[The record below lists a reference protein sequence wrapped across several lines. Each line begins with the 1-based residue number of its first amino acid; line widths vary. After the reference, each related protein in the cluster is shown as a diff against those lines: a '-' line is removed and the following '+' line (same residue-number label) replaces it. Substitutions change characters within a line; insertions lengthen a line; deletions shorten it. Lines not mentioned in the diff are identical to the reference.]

1 MKAFYSFLLLVAVA
15 FTACD
20 EAITKKLIQLADG
33 TSTSLVF
40 NADENG
46 DATIKFNAD
55 AAWTASVSEV
65 AASKSGESI
74 SWLKLSS
81 YGGEAGENT
90 ITVSLL
96 KNYTGASRKAEIKIV
111 CGDSEIVITV
121 EQKGESSAGTVAKKI
136 KKIVYKETDNASRDK
151 GDTPYEDEFTLDFS
165 YANDGSVARII
176 EERNDAY
183 DGESTYTY
191 NFNYDIVGEIQ
202 VEEKDDRYDETDNY
216 VVKLDDRG
224 NATEVSKNG
233 NKIASFGYTDDV
245 RLAKMVEYRDYDG
258 EIESQN
264 ILSYENGLM
273 SKYTY
278 IGSYDYDKEEYTFD
292 GSYFANKYPNNGM
305 IDMMGY
311 LAANGFDFDFLF
323 YIGRLAKT
331 SDYCL
336 EKIPGYGD
344 SSEDVRPNVPGYKEG
359 PNKLIETVTGKS
371 AEYSDEPTPVEY
383 KFDEDKNLTEVK
395 IIYPYKINEYSYEVW
410 TTDKYEERPEWNE
423 ELQQEVMVKYYFTT
437 TKNHKSEYVKSGNDY
452 YTYTI
457 SY

>member
-40 NADENG
+40 NADESG
-46 DATIKFNAD
+46 DATIKFTAD
-55 AAWTASVSEV
+55 AAWTASVNEV

-111 CGDSEIVITV
+111 CGDSKIVITV
-121 EQKGESSAGTVAKKI
+121 EQKGESSDGTVAKKI
-136 KKIVYKETDNASRDK
+136 KKIVYKETDNSSV
-151 GDTPYEDEFTLDFS
+151 DTDRNPYEKEYSLKFS
-165 YANDGSVARII
+165 YFEDGSVARLTK
-176 EERNDAY
+176 EETGYSGDK
-183 DGESTYTY
+183 SSITY

-202 VEEKDDRYDETDNY
+202 VEEKESDYYETYNY

-233 NKIASFGYTDDV
+233 KKLASFGYTNDV
-245 RLAKMVEYRDYDG
+245 RLGKVVTYKYGDED
-258 EIESQN
+258 EQHIF
-264 ILSYENGLM
+264 SYENGLM
-273 SKYTY
+273 SKYTCDDGY
-278 IGSYDYDKEEYTFD
+278 EDADEYTFD
-292 GSYFANKYPNNGM
+292 GSYYTNKYPNNGM

-311 LAANGFDFDFLF
+311 LLNGDVDDYEFNFLF
-323 YIGRLAKT
+323 YIGRLSKT
-331 SDYCL
+331 SDYFVETMLNDDDEAMDVGLYGYPAEDNGKTITCPTV
-336 EKIPGYGD
+336 EFADDSKI
-344 SSEDVRPNVPGYKEG
+344 KC
-359 PNKLIETVTGKS
+359 
-371 AEYSDEPTPVEY
+371 EYDT
-383 KFDEDKNLTEVK
+383 DDNLTKVEES
-395 IIYPYKINEYSYEVW
+395 IAYEVIEKSY
-410 TTDKYEERPEWNE
+410 TIKVYTDQKPVRVENGIP
-423 ELQQEVMVKYYFTT
+423 YYPGDRIYNPDKKIKDGT
-437 TKNHKSEYVKSGNDY
+437 DY

-457 SY
+457 NY

>member
-46 DATIKFNAD
+46 DATIKFTAD

-81 YGGEAGENT
+81 YGGDAGENT

-151 GDTPYEDEFTLDFS
+151 GDTPYENEFTLDFS

-176 EERNDAY
+176 NERNDAY
-183 DGESTYTY
+183 DGEKSTYTY

-202 VEEKDDRYDETDNY
+202 VEAKDSRYDETNNY

-245 RLAKMVEYRDYDG
+245 RLAKIVEYRDYSG
-258 EIESQN
+258 EIDGQD

-273 SKYTY
+273 NKYSY
-278 IGSYDYDKEEYTFD
+278 IGSYDGDKEEYTLD

-311 LAANGFDFDFLF
+311 LANGFDFDFLF

-336 EKIPGYGD
+336 EKIPGYGASD
-344 SSEDVRPNVPGYKEG
+344 AEVPNVPGYKEG
-359 PNKLIETVTGKS
+359 PNQLIRTVTGKS
-371 AEYSDEPTPVEY
+371 AEYSDEPSPVGY
-383 KFDEDKNLTEVK
+383 TFDDDKNLTEVK
-395 IIYPYKINEYSYEVW
+395 ISLPYKINSYSYEIW
-410 TTDKYEERPEWNE
+410 TTDEYEERPEWNE
-423 ELQQEVMVKYYFTT
+423 ELQQEVMVKYYYTT
-437 TKNHKSEYVKSGNDY
+437 TKNHKEEYVKSGEDY

-457 SY
+457 NY

>member
-40 NADENG
+40 NADESG
-46 DATIKFNAD
+46 DATIKFTAD

-121 EQKGESSAGTVAKKI
+121 EQKGEASTGTVVKKI
-136 KKIVYKETDNASRDK
+136 KEIVYKETDNSSVDTDR
-151 GDTPYEDEFTLDFS
+151 TPYEKEYSLKFS
-165 YANDGSVARII
+165 YFEDGSVARITK
-176 EERNDAY
+176 EETGYSGDK
-183 DGESTYTY
+183 SSITY

-202 VEEKDDRYDETDNY
+202 VEEKESDYYETYNY

-224 NATEVSKNG
+224 NATEIRKDG
-233 NKIASFGYTDDV
+233 ETMATFGYTNDV
-245 RLAKMVEYRDYDG
+245 RLGKVVTYEYGAEDKQH
-258 EIESQN
+258 IF
-264 ILSYENGLM
+264 SYENGLM
-273 SKYTY
+273 SKYTCDDGY
-278 IGSYDYDKEEYTFD
+278 EDADEYTFD
-292 GSYFANKYPNNGM
+292 GSYYTNKYPNNGM
-305 IDMMGY
+305 IDVMAY
-311 LAANGFDFDFLF
+311 LGDGFDFDFLF

-336 EKIPGYGD
+336 EKIPGYGSAMD
-344 SSEDVRPNVPGYKEG
+344 ENAAVTDESKLKNPNTK
-359 PNKLIETVTGKS
+359 IETVTGMS
-371 AEYSDEPTPVEY
+371 AKYSDEPTPVEY
-383 KFDEDKNLTEVK
+383 TYDNDKNITGIKISVPYEV
-395 IIYPYKINEYSYEVW
+395 YSYSYEIW
-410 TTDKYEERPEWNE
+410 TKGENYFYEKWEKDE
-423 ELQQEVMVKYYFTT
+423 ETGEPKLVRYYETET
-437 TKNHKSEYVKSGNDY
+437 RNRQSEFVKSGTDY

-457 SY
+457 NY

>member
-46 DATIKFNAD
+46 DATFKFNAD

-81 YGGEAGENT
+81 YGGEAGENS

-121 EQKGESSAGTVAKKI
+121 EQKGESSDGTVAKKI
-136 KKIVYKETDNASRDK
+136 MKIVYKETDNASRDK
-151 GDTPYEDEFTLDFS
+151 GDTPNEDEFTLDFS

-245 RLAKMVEYRDYDG
+245 RLAKIVEYEDYGGD
-258 EIESQN
+258 IDYQT
-264 ILSYENGLM
+264 ILTYKSGLL
-273 SKYTY
+273 SKVTDVDEY
-278 IGSYDYDKEEYTFD
+278 GDPDEYTID

-311 LAANGFDFDFLF
+311 LANGFDFDFLF

-336 EKIPGYGD
+336 EKIPGYGY
-344 SSEDVRPNVPGYKEG
+344 SSDEVRPNVPGYKEG
-359 PNKLIETVTGKS
+359 PNQLIEKVTGKS
-371 AEYSDEPTPVEY
+371 AEYSDEPTPVGY
-383 KFDEDKNLTEVK
+383 TFDEDKNLTEVK
-395 IIYPYKINEYSYEVW
+395 ISIPYKINSYSYEIW
-410 TTDKYEERPEWNE
+410 TTDEYVERPEWNE
-423 ELQQEVMVKYYFTT
+423 ESQQEVMVKYYYTT
-437 TKNHKSEYVKSGNDY
+437 TKIINRNM
-452 YTYTI
+452 
-457 SY
+457 